1 MQSVTLYKLNTIN
14 ETKEIHMSLFKKKK
28 QPLPSEIQ
36 DNDEKTLTSATEQ
49 NKYAADI
56 LLDSCPAK
64 QIITSLNDVLEA
76 TYPSCK
82 QKVYEIDQ
90 AVLALIKE
98 NVIECKYYA
107 MNNANDEF
115 IKLHVNYRV
124 ATIKRLLEIRDKA
137 DMGEINA
144 DDTDL
149 YRNIIQESKLFEEDA
164 KLLQE
169 ISKLLGI
176 MEIRIGPIKN
186 PYYISPVPGLIK
198 GTDNLMPT
206 TKEEVISFDRQS
218 LILLQK
224 ALKEG
229 EYITDSFREY
239 KERLQMRAVI

>member
-1 MQSVTLYKLNTIN
+1 
-14 ETKEIHMSLFKKKK
+14 MSLFKKKK

-98 NVIECKYYA
+98 NVVECKYYA

-137 DMGEINA
+137 DIGEINA
-144 DDTDL
+144 DETDL
-149 YRNIIQESKLFEEDA
+149 YKDVLKEYELLDRDA
-164 KLLQE
+164 KVLQD
-169 ISKLLGI
+169 ISKVFECTILRYPRDINRGLRVDLKEKIDRLLPSYKKEVLSIDMQILPLSKRLGN
-176 MEIRIGPIKN
+176 ENYTK
-186 PYYISPVPGLIK
+186 ISDLL
-198 GTDNLMPT
+198 T
-206 TKEEVISFDRQS
+206 ERVI
-218 LILLQK
+218 
-224 ALKEG
+224 ALK
-229 EYITDSFREY
+229 Y
-239 KERLQMRAVI
+239 

>member
-1 MQSVTLYKLNTIN
+1 MQSVTFYKLNKVN
-14 ETKEIHMSLFKKKK
+14 KTKEIHMSLFKKKK

-56 LLDSCPAK
+56 LLDSCPTK

-98 NVIECKYYA
+98 NVVECKHYA
-107 MNNANDEF
+107 MDNANDKLIE
-115 IKLHVNYRV
+115 LHVNYRI

-144 DDTDL
+144 DETDL
-149 YRNIIQESKLFEEDA
+149 YKDVLKEYELLDRDA
-164 KLLQE
+164 KVLQE
-169 ISKLLGI
+169 ISKILECHILRYSSSLNYNHIRCGQWIGFKEKIDRLLPSYKKEVLSVD
-176 MEIRIGPIKN
+176 MQFLPLSKRLNDEDYAK
-186 PYYISPVPGLIK
+186 LI
-198 GTDNLMPT
+198 D
-206 TKEEVISFDRQS
+206 
-218 LILLQK
+218 LLTERDI
-224 ALKEG
+224 ALK
-229 EYITDSFREY
+229 Y
-239 KERLQMRAVI
+239 